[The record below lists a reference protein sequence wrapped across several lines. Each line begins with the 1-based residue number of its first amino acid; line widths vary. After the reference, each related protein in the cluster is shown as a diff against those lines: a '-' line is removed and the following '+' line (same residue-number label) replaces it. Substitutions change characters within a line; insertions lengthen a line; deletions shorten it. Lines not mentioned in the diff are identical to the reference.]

1 MERLDISLF
10 GAQDVSD
17 LVHNGF
23 EEPPTNATEAQRT
36 AFKENKKKDCKA
48 LFYIQQNIDNQYFE
62 KIAKT
67 TRSKETWDIL
77 ENYHN
82 GGEKV
87 KQVKL
92 QSYRRKHE
100 MMQMEEDQKV
110 SDYFS
115 KIIEIV
121 NLMKNCGENISI
133 RW

>member
-1 MERLDISLF
+1 V
-10 GAQDVSD
+10 Q
-17 LVHNGF
+17 NGF

-36 AFKENKKKDCKA
+36 AFKENKKKGCKA